1 MKKISLNYFDGN
13 DGKGCEYDIYENGEV
28 TIYFMLN
35 GVAISDVD
43 VDLETLGCGSIEQL
57 VVDLLNF
64 GYKLNLSG
72 GFIMKKKISLS
83 YYDGSEGSEY
93 DIYSDGEVSV
103 YVISNGELDS
113 EVDLNLEAL
122 GFHTVEQLV
131 VDLLNNGYKFN
142 L

>member
-1 MKKISLNYFDGN
+1 
-13 DGKGCEYDIYENGEV
+13 
-28 TIYFMLN
+28 
-35 GVAISDVD
+35 
-43 VDLETLGCGSIEQL
+43 
-57 VVDLLNF
+57 
-64 GYKLNLSG
+64 
-72 GFIMKKKISLS
+72 MKKKITLS

-113 EVDLNLEAL
+113 EVDVDLEAL

-131 VDLLNNGYKFN
+131 IDLLNNGYKFN